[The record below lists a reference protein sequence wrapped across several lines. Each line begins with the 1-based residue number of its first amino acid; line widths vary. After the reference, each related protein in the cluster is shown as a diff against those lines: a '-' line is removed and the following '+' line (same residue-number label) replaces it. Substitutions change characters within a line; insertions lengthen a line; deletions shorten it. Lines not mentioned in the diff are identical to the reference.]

1 MEHRIIRRIVLLVLL
16 AAPGAV
22 GAADILQEVPNDA
35 LGVVLVH
42 RLADFD
48 TKAKWLSLELRNST
62 FSPLAFLKAVTNV
75 QEGLNPEGDFLLAV
89 YPDPRAEKTRLRFG
103 IWLPVLDYARFGKS
117 IGASSLEG
125 ISTVTIA
132 GEDLLVARRGDWA
145 LVMDMDQRERMTQLV
160 AAASSPPVSPQIAGW
175 KNWIEGN
182 DVTIIAYAAGVRE
195 LLSLIDDSDNEEQGD
210 DEGEGDLFG
219 EEPARVNRR
228 MLATVGTHRRP
239 TGFART
245 LLEEYRKW
253 TEASPAIAHT
263 IEQADMV
270 GCGLQLRLD
279 QKEGNSARVGLR
291 VAFNDGFE
299 AEKADVQSGLPDSI
313 YDKGGFSL
321 AGSGRL
327 PKSVTETIA
336 RGYMQTIVE
345 DMKKEER
352 TELDADSLQQ
362 LNEAVGQAAGEVRSA
377 MVVTQPGDKLP
388 PVYTNNF
395 AVVRVDSAQDFVGRI
410 GEVMRLWNKANHEAD
425 GDTKLIFALEK
436 TKVGERAAQQ
446 YAIDFATMLGTPA
459 VPEIRQSMEKLFGPG
474 GKLRLWVV
482 PTDDHTVLLGQGTQ
496 DQVAATLKLLDGKQ
510 PIDWNRTET
519 QLVNRLLPAESD
531 WRLFFDPHRYFD
543 WERRQ
548 AMAVTGVSVIGGP
561 LVRAFRES
569 PPVGILG
576 GFREQELWIDVVALA
591 PTIKS
596 AYEFLTPMK
605 PRPKIQ
611 LKADGAAR

>member
-1 MEHRIIRRIVLLVLL
+1 MEHRIIRLIVLLVLL

-48 TKAKWLSLELRNST
+48 MKAKWLSLELRNST
-62 FSPLAFLKAVTNV
+62 FSPLAFLQAVTNV
-75 QEGLNPEGDFLLAV
+75 QEGLNPAGDFLLAV
-89 YPDPRAEKTRLRFG
+89 YPDPGAEKTRLRFG

-117 IGASSLEG
+117 IGASSLDG

-145 LVMDMDQRERMTQLV
+145 LVMDMDQRDRMTQLV
-160 AAASSPPVSPQIAGW
+160 AAAPSPPVSPQIAGW

-195 LLSLIDDSDNEEQGD
+195 LLSLIDGSDNEEKGD

-219 EEPARVNRR
+219 EEPARPNRR
-228 MLATVGTHRRP
+228 MLVAAGTNRGP
-239 TGFART
+239 AGFART

-270 GCGLQLRLD
+270 GCGLQVRLD
-279 QKEGNSARVGLR
+279 QKEGNSTRVGLR
-291 VAFNDGFE
+291 VALNDGFE
-299 AEKADVQSGLPDSI
+299 ADKADAQSGLPDSI

-327 PKSVTETIA
+327 PKSVIETIA
-336 RGYMQTIVE
+336 CGYMQTIVE

-352 TELDADSLQQ
+352 TELDADSLRQ
-362 LNEAVGQAAGEVRSA
+362 LNEAVEQAAGEIRSA

-395 AVVRVDSAQDFVGRI
+395 AVVRVDSARDFVGRI
-410 GEVMRLWNKANHEAD
+410 GEAMRLWNKANHEAD
-425 GDTKLIFALEK
+425 GDTKLIFALEG

-446 YAIDFATMLGTPA
+446 YTIDFATMLGTPA

-482 PTDDHTVLLGQGTQ
+482 PTDDHTVMLGQGTQ
-496 DQVAATLKLLDGKQ
+496 DQVAAALKLLDGKQ

-519 QLVNRLLPAESD
+519 QLANRLLPAESD

-561 LVRAFRES
+561 LVRTFRES
-569 PPVGILG
+569 PPVGIAG
-576 GFREQELWIDVVALA
+576 GFREQELWVDVVALA

-596 AYEFLTPMK
+596 AYEFLTPQK
-605 PRPKIQ
+605 PGPRMQ
-611 LKADGAAR
+611 LKAHGPAR